1 MECRGGT
8 TRILRAKNAT
18 RVERCG
24 PEEVTAS
31 AQIGNHAL
39 GNAEVVK
46 CSLTQQSNK
55 ANPFSNVLPYDP
67 DHIHYIPIIF
77 DQAKRTAP
85 LESYN
90 LLSQRSVTV
99 SVGVNRCQTIKLV
112 LQVLRYYQYPIAI
125 IYSQEFYLVLAIRYH
140 SYFTKLKLLV
150 IIEWETRR
158 DRSLSCLDV
167 YLSPLLLLAQS
178 GMQTSR
184 SMFRFQHLIREVI
197 FLPYRFHVCIF

>member
-1 MECRGGT
+1 MVVCRGGT

-125 IYSQEFYLVLAIRYH
+125 IIYPQEFYLMRAICFHGVKFSGCHRKGNPPCSLSCLDFYRSPLLVLVDYLIITNIHPQEFYLVLAIR
-140 SYFTKLKLLV
+140 
-150 IIEWETRR
+150 W
-158 DRSLSCLDV
+158 
-167 YLSPLLLLAQS
+167 
-178 GMQTSR
+178 
-184 SMFRFQHLIREVI
+184 I
-197 FLPYRFHVCIF
+197 F